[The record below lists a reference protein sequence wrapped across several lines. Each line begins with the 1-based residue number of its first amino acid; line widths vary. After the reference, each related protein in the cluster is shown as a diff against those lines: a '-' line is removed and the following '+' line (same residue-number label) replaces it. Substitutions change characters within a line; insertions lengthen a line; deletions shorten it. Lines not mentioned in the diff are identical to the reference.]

1 MSTSLSNE
9 ASILSRLKL
18 SLSPEG
24 ARDLLKIEFS
34 LQDRERMEELLEKGN
49 QGIRTREEEQE
60 AAEFE
65 RLGHVISM
73 LKSFARRRL
82 MRT

>member
-60 AAEFE
+60 ATEFE

-73 LKSFARRRL
+73 LKSFARRSL

>member
-34 LQDRERMEELLEKGN
+34 LQDTERMEELLEKGN

-82 MRT
+82 MCT

>member
-1 MSTSLSNE
+1 MSSSLSNE
-9 ASILSRLKL
+9 AGILSRLKL

-82 MRT
+82 MCT